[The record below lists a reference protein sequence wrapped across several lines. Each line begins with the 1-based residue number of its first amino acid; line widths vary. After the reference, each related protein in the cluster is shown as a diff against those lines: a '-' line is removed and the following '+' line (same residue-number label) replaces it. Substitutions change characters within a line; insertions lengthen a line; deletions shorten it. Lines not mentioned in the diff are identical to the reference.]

1 MQGLVQLKNCW
12 LNKKDSPAL
21 RRGGVEGG
29 GRERERENVSEYG
42 GGGGGSSIKVC
53 Y

>member
-21 RRGGVEGG
+21 RRGGVESRGE
-29 GRERERENVSEYG
+29 ERESE
-42 GGGGGSSIKVC
+42 C
-53 Y
+53 E